1 MTNQYFDI
9 FRDHLQWTD
18 IHSNQ
23 DKIEIWMQRTWTML
37 LMAHETTEWEKMKTD
52 IQEIKKMVNKMEDM
66 GEEVRL
72 L

>member
-1 MTNQYFDI
+1 M
-9 FRDHLQWTD
+9 
-18 IHSNQ
+18 
-23 DKIEIWMQRTWTML
+23 KRTWTMF

-66 GEEVRL
+66 GEEVKL